1 MVLVDSMFNS
11 SLTYLQ
17 SYCCGAINMFG
28 WISITAAVMVILPQL
43 LLAIAVFNYPG
54 YIPQQWHVFVL
65 YQALNITVLLYNI
78 FALKRTTWI
87 HNIGC

>member
-1 MVLVDSMFNS
+1 
-11 SLTYLQ
+11 
-17 SYCCGAINMFG
+17 
-28 WISITAAVMVILPQL
+28 MVILPQL